1 VLGRNGD
8 MMDSGRLAGVS
19 WMAVPRER
27 RWAAW
32 GCADLRAVHFALHGC
47 S

>member
-8 MMDSGRLAGVS
+8 MMDSGWQAGVS
-19 WMAVPRER
+19 CMSIRRVR
-27 RWAAW
+27 RWASW
-32 GCADLRAVHFALHGC
+32 SCADLRAVHFALRGC